1 MIPFNKIPRGLRVPL
16 FFGELAIDGDVLGG
30 SSQPPQPGISCV
42 GASEKMNF
50 GSFRGYWDM
59 ELNGVFY
66 PSSTDL
72 LQNYITN
79 HFSDKIYADYDGFIN
94 FGNISHDDHRIRL
107 IPIMD
112 AGYSNPYGNDT
123 FMENEDG
130 SLTFCLKGVVE
141 KPVISCDGA
150 TANLPLSITLPM
162 HAADGT
168 FTIRDSSK
176 TANNELDVIVEIFG
190 SDIVEGQDFVTQ
202 LKTLVN
208 PDYASLVSF
217 TTLNPTVFAGDGTV
231 TGYINIKA
239 NIPDLRISVE
249 LIKAIDVNP
258 ELLFLNILTL
268 TNPATPTYFW
278 DTHDPENGNYL
289 LSACISD
296 NNLISCAGAT
306 QSILFEPG
314 PAFNGQINWAVEFD
328 GVTYDIGNVWA
339 GEIISNMPSH
349 IKDMIFMEWTGSW
362 LVENRDTQPHRFKL
376 IPSPKPGYDPI
387 QAPSSTNESFLLNE
401 DGSFTFCL
409 AGVEPVYPPY
419 AVVKT
424 NALWGSSFPAK
435 ITVNGTEYSGDLF
448 GNLADILAHQ
458 YNIYTGFERIYGDF
472 EGDPDLV
479 RVVFAGDVFAEN
491 ASISVEFL
499 SEIAINIDDSFSY
512 PENETLKINGKSASF
527 NIGKLVCITKVA
539 QYGSI
544 NNSNFLLEYGQP
556 FNFRV
561 GDKINTNILTNR
573 IAGAGIEDPAS
584 FCASAAS
591 PEGCVQSNLLSNL
604 SEQWNPE
611 LRTINVKVSWSGLSR
626 VVMPLNAS
634 DDKGVGDP
642 FATAKFVV
650 QPNDKTPIN
659 DMYFLGYTIPT
670 CDDMPS

>member
-30 SSQPPQPGISCV
+30 SPQPPQPGISCV

-162 HAADGT
+162 RAADGT
-168 FTIRDSSK
+168 FTIRDASK

-202 LKTLVN
+202 LNALVN

-217 TTLNPTVFAGDGTV
+217 TTLNPTVFAEDGTV

-239 NIPDLRISVE
+239 NVPDLRISVE

-258 ELLFLNILTL
+258 DLLFLNILTP
-268 TNPATPTYFW
+268 TNPSTPTYFW
-278 DTHDPENGNYL
+278 DTHDPENGNYF

-296 NNLISCAGAT
+296 SNQISCAGAT

-328 GVTYDIGNVWA
+328 GVAYDIGNVWA

-349 IKDMIFMEWTGSW
+349 IKDMIFMEWTGLW

-401 DGSFTFCL
+401 DGSFAFCL
-409 AGVEPVYPPY
+409 ASKDTLPIISCEGASPNLRFERFVGRWDMEVDGVFY
-419 AVVKT
+419 K
-424 NALWGSSFPAK
+424 SSIDDMLQNW
-435 ITVNGTEYSGDLF
+435 ITANLSHIMFANYDGFMIF
-448 GNLADILAHQ
+448 GNVTSDDHRIRFIPTNPDAQWLDPSENDTFMQHPDGTLTVCLKAVIEEVSCNPTSLSLKNTTLGIGGTASLQ
-458 YNIYTGFERIYGDF
+458 YRVNAPNFNIDEVQTFERVD
-472 EGDPDLV
+472 
-479 RVVFAGDVFAEN
+479 
-491 ASISVEFL
+491 
-499 SEIAINIDDSFSY
+499 
-512 PENETLKINGKSASF
+512 
-527 NIGKLVCITKVA
+527 
-539 QYGSI
+539 
-544 NNSNFLLEYGQP
+544 
-556 FNFRV
+556 
-561 GDKINTNILTNR
+561 
-573 IAGAGIEDPAS
+573 
-584 FCASAAS
+584 
-591 PEGCVQSNLLSNL
+591 
-604 SEQWNPE
+604 
-611 LRTINVKVSWSGLSR
+611 
-626 VVMPLNAS
+626 NAS
-634 DDKGVGDP
+634 D
-642 FATAKFVV
+642 
-650 QPNDKTPIN
+650 IE
-659 DMYFLGYTIPT
+659 MEELLGYWMDHIMGLYDFIHIVRTHILGSASEGNANFYLQSVGSPVAT
-670 CDDMPS
+670 SMNLIGFSDSVRSEPISITFIRSGLQGDIFGQLFDGLDNEKVTHSCGVSEQG